1 MSLKSDMSDLTD
13 IILSGKLSE
22 IPPLPKRTL
31 KIYLC
36 SNRSDFELERYHLWR
51 DALPALQQEC
61 VQHGLDV
68 VWMDVHYGSEIDHVQ
83 DAYRFQEHLEE
94 IKKCHQQSVGPFFV
108 CLIGNKYGD
117 CPLPIHLDEQEF
129 QDIRKGILSCGKD
142 TTLLDEWYSK
152 DGNSVPSV
160 YTLRPIREKYQNYE
174 FRPKMNL
181 KDHQTAVENWTTTY
195 KDLLNLIQQGAKQTF
210 NKVVNLDK
218 KEKFD
223 NSGLETEITEALSLS
238 PKDCVF
244 LERNI
249 ECINTGVV
257 GATSFVDLAADIAI
271 DSNKQK
277 LLDRLKDRIR
287 KNVITEN
294 IFKFDIAWLEC
305 ENVHKAIEQHGEYME
320 NIIAG
325 VTTRLI
331 SIVKKCVNKQ
341 NDIEDEIQPVSSD
354 ILVHLHHCK
363 NMMTDLSLSGFEKL
377 LSIVHN
383 LILTGRKVEHN
394 PILITGSSGCGKSTL
409 ISTICHQIRNLLGE
423 DIILIVRCLGLS
435 PQSVDG
441 KQLLQGICMQIN
453 HVLHQNIDLKSYDL
467 KHLNSYFN
475 GLKNRIANSS
485 NNFVIVID
493 DVDHLEG
500 INGIKPLEESG
511 EFDWLSTKLPAKVHL
526 IMSSQKIENE
536 NGVLKR
542 LASKCATTGSCVM
555 FPQWTLQQYSL
566 VLNKKLN
573 DIHRT
578 VTEEQEAILLQ
589 MFSNAS
595 TCPVLINTIVEIA
608 ANWKDDTQPNLH
620 LPSTITEALHHKM
633 DNLEMMFG
641 LKVIQQIVCYF
652 LISDFGI
659 SEMEIMDCL
668 SSNMEIIQT
677 LDLAS
682 QLICR
687 IPISLW
693 ISIRNQMEILL
704 TKILIHRKQLFVWK
718 NKAIKDILNRR
729 YLLLSSDRAKYHLDL
744 AYLFLEMSQ
753 DPEKD
758 LFGSELCLVDP
769 CRIVTCPQPL
779 LYSNVRYNMRSINEV
794 WMQLL
799 NSGDISL
806 LKEYVFCNFE
816 YLLALTHS
824 SSVDFLLEILQ
835 ITMKQVLDAEISI
848 VHQAVSTSRKILLKY
863 PNQLANE
870 LISRLRKLKDLYT
883 HHLDSLVTQCMRWCD
898 SNTVPLMVPLTSW
911 LHLQRI
917 QLAASVDGL
926 DGIKNFTVLP
936 NNQSILCSLG
946 LVNIVLYHI
955 PTKRILRTFSGHKGP
970 VNCIEL
976 TYNGQCFITG
986 SDDKC
991 IRIWNLSEGLCTHII
1006 KEHHGPVT
1014 CLTLSQNDDHVMS
1027 GSYDGN
1033 VLICE
1038 VSSGKKIHVLQGH
1051 KKAVTCL
1058 KLIDASKLLLSGS
1071 KDRTIIMWCMV
1082 DMIQLNT
1089 FRDYINNPI
1098 LSIDVSSDSIFL
1110 LVACEDSTLNVISF
1124 ATGSWIHQLKGHNG
1138 WINKVLVCED
1148 CNHVIAV
1155 CQDGSVYV
1163 YNLRN
1168 TELLETFRG
1177 TYKPITDVRV
1187 SSDETLIYSCSDNM
1201 LKVWSLHKKYTNNSN
1216 DMKHSST
1223 VTCVHAWDGTAATG
1237 SENGVIKVWNME
1249 QVVLRDSYYKH
1260 TSSITCLQVS
1270 YDSSFIVSG
1279 SRDKTICVYDMRMQT
1294 VITFYQEHKAPIQ
1307 ALCIFTD
1314 DSQVISIDCN
1324 SIVYIWKPHTAQT
1337 LRSYTNI
1344 NARLFLLSSHGS
1356 HLVTTGGDQSVKV
1369 VALEDESIVAYINH
1383 AEHVTCL
1390 ACSVDDKYMVT
1401 GSADKTLK
1409 IWEMFNGKLIQ
1420 VLVEHTVIV
1429 CTVAIGDDNEHVVSG
1444 CKNGQLTA
1452 WCVHTGVVKYQLIGH
1467 TNGITV
1473 VKLTNKGKLIISAS
1487 MDSTIRLWSLQYGQ
1501 QITMIDMHCPVIN
1514 FSMSE
1519 DASRMVVQLEKNKYS
1534 PLLCLHNSPS
1544 VEGNPPWDPEITKV
1558 LPINVKTRQHR
1569 LALEYPVQRLPAR
1582 KRIDSVSS
1590 VPEIVKVSPMRA
1602 PQSKKKGRRKP
1613 GKSKH
1618 YQLLTRKAVDNSN
1631 HKLSSVCSI
1640 L

>member
-1 MSLKSDMSDLTD
+1 MSLKSDSSNLTD

-36 SNRSDFELERYHLWR
+36 SNRSDFELERFHLWR
-51 DALPALQQEC
+51 DALPALQHEC

-83 DAYRFQEHLEE
+83 DAYRLQEHLEE

-117 CPLPIHLDEQEF
+117 CPLPIYLDEQEF
-129 QDIRKGILSCGKD
+129 QNIRKEMLACGKD

-152 DGNSVPSV
+152 DCNSVPTV
-160 YTLRPIREKYQNYE
+160 YRLRPIREKYPNYD
-174 FRPKMNL
+174 FRPKMNV
-181 KDHQTAVENWTTTY
+181 KDHQTAIENWTTTY
-195 KDLLNLIQQGAKQTF
+195 KELLNLIQYGAKKIY
-210 NKVVNLDK
+210 NKGDVNTVNIDK
-218 KEKFD
+218 QQKFD
-223 NSGLETEITEALSLS
+223 HSGLEAEITEALNLS
-238 PKDCVF
+238 PKDCIF

-249 ECINTGVV
+249 ESINTGVV

-277 LLDRLKDRIR
+277 LLDKLKNRIR
-287 KNVITEN
+287 KNAITEN

-305 ENVHKAIEQHGEYME
+305 ENIHNAIEQHVEYME

-331 SIVKKCVNKQ
+331 SIVKECVNEQ
-341 NDIEDEIQPVSSD
+341 NNIENEIEPVSSD

-363 NMMTDLSLSGFEKL
+363 NMMIDHSMSGFEKL
-377 LSIVHN
+377 LSSVHN
-383 LILTGRKVEHN
+383 LILTGKKVEHN
-394 PILITGSSGCGKSTL
+394 PILITGLSGCGKSTL
-409 ISTICHQIRNLLGE
+409 ISTIGHQTRSLLG
-423 DIILIVRCLGLS
+423 DDVILIVRYLGLS

-441 KQLLQGICMQIN
+441 KKLLQGICMQIN
-453 HVLHQNIDLKSYDL
+453 QVLHQNIDLKSYDM

-475 GLKNRIANSS
+475 GLKNRIAKSS
-485 NNFVIVID
+485 NNFVILID
-493 DVDHLEG
+493 DVDQLEG
-500 INGIKPLEESG
+500 INGMKPLEESG
-511 EFDWLSTKLPAKVHL
+511 DFDWLSTKLPAKVHL

-536 NGVLKR
+536 NGILKR
-542 LASKCATTGSCVM
+542 LSNKCATTCSCIM

-566 VLNKKLN
+566 VLNKKLY

-578 VTEEQEAILLQ
+578 VTEEQESILLRI
-589 MFSNAS
+589 FSSTS
-595 TCPVLINTIVEIA
+595 TCPVLINTIVEVA
-608 ANWKDDTQPNLH
+608 ATWKDDTQPNLH

-633 DNLEMMFG
+633 DNLEMVFG
-641 LKVIQQIVCYF
+641 FEIIQKVVCYF
-652 LISDFGI
+652 LISEFGI
-659 SEMEIMDCL
+659 SEMEILDCL

-682 QLICR
+682 QPICR

-704 TKILIHRKQLFVWK
+704 TEIPIHRKQLFVWN

-729 YLLLSSDRAKYHLDL
+729 YLLLSSDRTSYHLDL

-753 DPEKD
+753 DPERD
-758 LFGSELCLVDP
+758 IFGSGLCLVDP

-779 LYSNVRYNMRSINEV
+779 LYSNVKYNMRSINEV
-794 WMQLL
+794 WKQLL
-799 NSGDISL
+799 HSGNISL

-816 YLLALTHS
+816 HLLALTHS
-824 SSVDFLLEILQ
+824 TSVDFLLEILQ
-835 ITMKQVLDAEISI
+835 TTLKQVLDSEISI
-848 VHQAVSTSRKILLKY
+848 VHQAVSSSRHLLLKH

-870 LISRLRKLKDLYT
+870 LISRLRKWKDLYT
-883 HHLDSLVTQCMRWCD
+883 HHLDSLVTQCMQWCD
-898 SNTVPLMVPLTSW
+898 SNTIPLMVPLTSW

-926 DGIKNFTVLP
+926 DGIKHFTVLP
-936 NNQSILCSLG
+936 NNQSILCTLG
-946 LVNIVLYHI
+946 LVNIALYHI

-976 TYNGQCFITG
+976 TNNSQCFITG

-991 IRIWNLSEGLCTHII
+991 IRIWKLSEGLCTNII
-1006 KEHHGPVT
+1006 KEHHGAVT
-1014 CLTLSQNDDHVMS
+1014 CLTLSQNDDDVMS
-1027 GSYDGN
+1027 GSNDGN

-1038 VSSGKKIHVLQGH
+1038 MSTGKKLHVLQGH
-1051 KKAVTCL
+1051 TKAVTCL

-1071 KDRTIIMWCMV
+1071 KDRTIIMWCLV
-1082 DMIQLNT
+1082 DMIQLST
-1089 FRDYINNPI
+1089 FRDYINNPV

-1110 LVACEDSTLNVISF
+1110 M
-1124 ATGSWIHQLKGHNG
+1124 
-1138 WINKVLVCED
+1138 INKVLVCDD

-1168 TELLETFRG
+1168 TELLESFRG
-1177 TYKPITDVRV
+1177 TYKPITDVRI

-1216 DMKHSST
+1216 DVKHSST
-1223 VTCVHAWDGTAATG
+1223 VTCIHAWDGIAATG
-1237 SENGVIKVWNME
+1237 SESGVIKVWNME
-1249 QVVLRDSYYKH
+1249 QVVLRDSYSKH

-1270 YDSSFIVSG
+1270 YDSRFIVSG
-1279 SRDKTICVYDMRMQT
+1279 SRDKTICVYDMTMQT
-1294 VITFYQEHKAPIQ
+1294 VVTFYEEHKAPIQ

-1314 DSQVISIDCN
+1314 DSQVISMDCN
-1324 SIVYIWKPHTAQT
+1324 SILFIWKPHTAQT
-1337 LRSYTNI
+1337 LRSYSNI
-1344 NARLFLLSSHGS
+1344 NARFFLLSSHGS
-1356 HLVTTGGDQSVKV
+1356 HLVTAAGDQSVKV
-1369 VALEDESIVAYINH
+1369 VALEDKTIVTYINH

-1390 ACSVDDKYMVT
+1390 ACSVDDKFMVT
-1401 GSADKTLK
+1401 GSSDKTLR
-1409 IWEMFNGKLIQ
+1409 IWEMFTGKLIQ
-1420 VLVEHTVIV
+1420 VLVQHTAIV
-1429 CTVAIGDDNEHVVSG
+1429 CSVAIGDDNENVVSG
-1444 CKNGQLTA
+1444 CKNGQLIA
-1452 WCVHTGVVKYQLIGH
+1452 WCVQTGVVKCQLIGH
-1467 TNGITV
+1467 TNGITT

-1487 MDSTIRLWSLQYGQ
+1487 LDSTIRLWSLQYGE
-1501 QITMIDMHCPVIN
+1501 QITMIDMHCPVVN

-1519 DASRMVVQLEKNKYS
+1519 DASRLVVQLEKNKYS

-1544 VEGNPPWDPEITKV
+1544 VEGNPPWDPEVTKV

-1569 LALEYPVQRLPAR
+1569 LELEYPVQRLPTR
-1582 KRIDSVSS
+1582 KRNDSVSS

-1618 YQLLTRKAVDNSN
+1618 YQLLTRKAVNNSN
-1631 HKLSSVCSI
+1631 HKLSAVCSI